1 MMLIQ
6 ILPFIVKAHELR
18 TKTKSELMSQL
29 KELKEELQSLRIA
42 QVTGGAPAKLAKI
55 SVVRKSIAR
64 VLTVINQI
72 TKSKVSLRYIC

>member
-1 MMLIQ
+1 
-6 ILPFIVKAHELR
+6 
-18 TKTKSELMSQL
+18 MSQL

-72 TKSKVSLRYIC
+72 TKSKVSFNVPLYKSHNVKYYYHLCVASGKVCW

>member
-1 MMLIQ
+1 
-6 ILPFIVKAHELR
+6 
-18 TKTKSELMSQL
+18 MSQL

-72 TKSKVSLRYIC
+72 TKSKVS